1 MSTTLKIED
10 YLARGELRHFRTN
23 EHRRIAARRKAPL
36 RPSAL
41 LNEPS
46 NDVAIDCEFARS
58 QGLDDATIGD
68 PFSDSEEGGERQRD
82 QPLPDRM
89 ARASSKRRSF
99 PPQSSSG
106 RKKRKVLASLINS
119 PAEAAHNELFEPLT
133 DGHDEMPAEEHSD
146 FTEDLIEDRHFRL
159 QDDDENCNGSDHD
172 SKVSAGDNNTQ
183 PCRQSSQ
190 MELELDEAA
199 LQDYNDYAHSG
210 ADDEEARAYNL
221 IDRGLATVPDMK
233 HLEEVVKLLLR
244 PLWRGLQIVLARS
257 IGDFSR
263 GAQLDPSSERKLDK
277 KTLKHF
283 FRPYAKAVVALPR
296 LCKFYKA
303 AQGAVE
309 KLVRE
314 EGLLNA
320 QLARASKLYRRTAT
334 DALTHAKADAR
345 KDYHVQRPYCPTP

>member
-10 YLARGELRHFRTN
+10 YLARG
-23 EHRRIAARRKAPL
+23 
-36 RPSAL
+36 
-41 LNEPS
+41 
-46 NDVAIDCEFARS
+46 DCEFARS

-89 ARASSKRRSF
+89 ARASSKSRSF

-146 FTEDLIEDRHFRL
+146 FTEDLTEDRHFRL

-199 LQDYNDYAHSG
+199 LQDYSDYAHSG

-221 IDRGLATVPDMK
+221 IDRGLATDPDMK
-233 HLEEVVKLLLR
+233 HLE
-244 PLWRGLQIVLARS
+244 IVLAHS
-257 IGDFSR
+257 IGDSSR

-277 KTLKHF
+277 KTFKLKKISDHIGQHRDPIYLMVNYVDNSLVFSDEHIVYWFTF
-283 FRPYAKAVVALPR
+283 FRIFKAEDHDSKDRFFKAYEDVLGNVADQIMKGRREAGSHAFDWRRYLWNT
-296 LCKFYKA
+296 F
-303 AQGAVE
+303 VE
-309 KLVRE
+309 PLRKEALS
-314 EGLLNA
+314 LSPALI
-320 QLARASKLYRRTAT
+320 RTVTWESAT
-334 DALTHAKADAR
+334 
-345 KDYHVQRPYCPTP
+345 